1 MDRSAIIGVVIVVVG
16 IAGGC
21 GAIKSESSTNGQAT
35 DQSGQDGGL
44 GGGATADGSAGG
56 SDFDAS
62 QKAVDAGPPNADCPA
77 HWSVYGNQDA
87 ASDLG
92 GVNPTLIASASCTA
106 TNEQF
111 ADGGFGPTDF
121 TMTFAQSSARSGMF
135 MATLH
140 QTTPFPY
147 DLTVCLEP
155 DGPNTGSKP
164 TSPGGTDG
172 TMILTNV
179 PEDAVPY
186 DQYPKVTFDTNFQ
199 PDRRF
204 GDFMDI
210 TLDAQQRISMG
221 KVTCTFTSN

>member
-1 MDRSAIIGVVIVVVG
+1 MHRFAIIGIVIVVAG
-16 IAGGC
+16 IGGGC
-21 GAIKSESSTNGQAT
+21 GAIKSESSTNGQTT
-35 DQSGQDGGL
+35 DQSGEDGG
-44 GGGATADGSAGG
+44 GPTGDGSVSVSDVDG
-56 SDFDAS
+56 S
-62 QKAVDAGPPNADCPA
+62 QQAVDAGPPNAHCPA

-92 GVNPTLIASASCTA
+92 GVNPTLIASGMCTA

-121 TMTFAQSSARSGMF
+121 TMTFAQSSGRSGLF

-147 DLTVCLEP
+147 DLSVCLES
-155 DGPNTGSKP
+155 DGPTTGSKP

-179 PEDAVPY
+179 PEDASPN
-186 DQYPKVTFDTNFQ
+186 DQYPRVIYDTNFQ
-199 PDRRF
+199 PNRLY

-210 TLDAQQRISMG
+210 TLDAQQHISMG
-221 KVTCTFTSN
+221 KVACTFTSN